1 MNLRKQEITEAR
13 AIAAY
18 KVMRNVDYSVVKERA
33 GGGEGRVVRKG
44 SGSVAISTSH
54 YASSLWP
61 GVAQP
66 EPSLGRER

>member
-44 SGSVAISTSH
+44 SGSVAISTSQ
-54 YASSLWP
+54 YMLLASGQGWHSL
-61 GVAQP
+61 
-66 EPSLGRER
+66 SLV